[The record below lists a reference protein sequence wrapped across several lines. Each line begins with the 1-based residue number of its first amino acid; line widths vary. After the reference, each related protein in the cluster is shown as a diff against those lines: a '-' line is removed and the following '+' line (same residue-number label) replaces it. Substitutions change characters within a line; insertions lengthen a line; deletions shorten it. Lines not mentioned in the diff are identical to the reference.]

1 MVWSEIR
8 REARGAVA
16 TLFQFFLA
24 FQIALHFSQ
33 VSELYFQRI
42 LKGLVSEEDPAK
54 AKQAVDEATE
64 VIA

>member
-1 MVWSEIR
+1 M
-8 REARGAVA
+8 A
-16 TLFQFFLA
+16 TLFQTFLA